1 MRTWKFAKGHGTQ
14 NDFVIVTD
22 RHGMVRLDD
31 DDVRFLCD
39 RRAGIGGDGLLRV
52 TMASSIEDHEDEPE
66 RWFMD
71 YRNADGSIA
80 EMCGNGLRVFVRYL
94 LEEGLVSG
102 REIEVMTRAG
112 LRRAWPQHDG
122 TIRTLL
128 GEVRLGDEPVQV
140 SRGEGRW
147 AATTVDV
154 GNPHAV
160 CFVDGADELSALDLT
175 HEPVWE
181 PAQAFPEGTNI
192 EFVHVIDEHHIA
204 MRVHE
209 RGAGETMSCGTG
221 TVAAAAAHA
230 RRAGLGGGEV
240 VVDVPGGRLVVEL
253 DGSQAYLTGPAVVV
267 GRGEVVMPD

>member
-1 MRTWKFAKGHGTQ
+1 MRTWKFAKGHGTC

-31 DDVRFLCD
+31 EDVRFLCD

-52 TMASSIEDHEDEPE
+52 TMASTIEGHEDEPE

-112 LRRAWPQHDG
+112 LRRAWPQREG

-128 GEVRLGDEPVQV
+128 GEVRLGDEAVRV
-140 SRGEGRW
+140 THGGGRW
-147 AATTVDV
+147 EATTVDV

-160 CFVDGADELSALDLT
+160 CFVADADELAALELT

-181 PAQAFPEGTNI
+181 PAEAFPDGTNI
-192 EFVHVIDEHHIA
+192 EFVHVLDERHIA

-209 RGAGETMSCGTG
+209 RGSGETMSCGTG

-230 RRAGLGGGEV
+230 RRAGLDGGEV

-253 DGSQAYLTGPAVVV
+253 EGSQAYLTGPAVVV